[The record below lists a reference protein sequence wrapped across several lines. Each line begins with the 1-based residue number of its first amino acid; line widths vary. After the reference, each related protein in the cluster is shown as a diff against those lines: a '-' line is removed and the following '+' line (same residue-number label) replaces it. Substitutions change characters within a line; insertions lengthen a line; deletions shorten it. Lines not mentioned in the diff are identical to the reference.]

1 LRLSFISLFFLFFI
15 IEGCGY
21 KPTTNYTT
29 PIMGQK
35 IYPEVEI
42 DIQNPIDSL
51 FLKDALNEA
60 IIGVF
65 NSEIGTATDYNSK
78 LSLNVGS
85 VSISAIDYDKNGYPV
100 LYRAK
105 ASIVAMLQDSK
116 GDVSSYSA
124 VGSYDFSINNS
135 AVLSDDIKH
144 NAIKEAFIKALQLIE
159 FKIAQKGMSRDD
171 NKSDS

>member
-1 LRLSFISLFFLFFI
+1 MRILSPLIIFLLI
-15 IEGCGY
+15 GCGY
-21 KPTTNYTT
+21 KPTTYYTT
-29 PIMGQK
+29 PILGDK
-35 IYPEVEI
+35 IATEVEI
-42 DIQNPIDSL
+42 DIKNPTDSIYL
-51 FLKDALNEA
+51 SDALNEA

-85 VSISAIDYDKNGYPV
+85 ISISAIDYDRNGYPV

-159 FKIAQKGMSRDD
+159 FKIAQKGMNRDD